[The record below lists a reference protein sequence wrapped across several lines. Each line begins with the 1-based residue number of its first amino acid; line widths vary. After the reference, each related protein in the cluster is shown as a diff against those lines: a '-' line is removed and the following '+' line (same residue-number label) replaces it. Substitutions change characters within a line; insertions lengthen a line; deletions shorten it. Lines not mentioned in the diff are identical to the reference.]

1 MSSNLEIYLE
11 TKICVQNINTLGKP
25 ADNLLEDRTAIQDF
39 KDQNITSIN
48 FISPE
53 IVTRNTLLIKA
64 RIIDINFIKFEFTC
78 QLCKGGTLLSSA
90 RCINNCKNP
99 RPLLKIFMRIT
110 IKDEQG
116 GEAYV
121 SLNDDRC
128 CRVFAIDF
136 NNIDIFKEYFFMH
149 GVFYYKSYQKFTPEY
164 ANVLAF
170 FKNAQSQRYYIFQCQ
185 PYCAIIQVPVS
196 RLSKKQFKTSLT
208 NNVSSYQCRSK
219 SSLMEKFEKPLTLA
233 IVKYCDR
240 YFV

>member
-78 QLCKGGTLLSSA
+78 QLSKGGTCSLLRDALIMQKSQTSPQ
-90 RCINNCKNP
+90 N
-99 RPLLKIFMRIT
+99 FMRIT

-128 CRVFAIDF
+128 CRIFAIDF

-185 PYCAIIQVPVS
+185 PYLS
-196 RLSKKQFKTSLT
+196 RLSKKQFKMSLT
-208 NNVSSYQCRSK
+208 SNVSSYQCKNK
-219 SSLMEKFEKPLTLA
+219 SSLMERCEKPLTLA